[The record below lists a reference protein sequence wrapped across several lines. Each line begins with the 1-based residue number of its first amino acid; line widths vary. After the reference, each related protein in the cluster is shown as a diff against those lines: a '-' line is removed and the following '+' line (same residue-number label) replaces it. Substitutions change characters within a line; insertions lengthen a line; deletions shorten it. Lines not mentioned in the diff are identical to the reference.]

1 MEETIIISL
10 GGSLIIPEE
19 LDVEFLKG
27 FKELILSH
35 VAQGKKFV
43 IITGGGRIA
52 RKYQG
57 AAKELGNPSNDDL
70 DWLGIASLRLNA
82 ELVRVMFGEYAHE
95 EVISHLSSD
104 FSFNK
109 PIVIGSADE
118 PGQSSDTDA
127 VLGANTVGA
136 KKIINLSNAD
146 HVYDSDPRTNP
157 NAKKLENISWAD
169 YRAIIPKEW
178 NPGLNSPFDPI
189 ASEMAEKA
197 GIQVMIMNGKPM
209 DNLKNCLAG
218 EKFVGTIIA

>member
-1 MEETIIISL
+1 MEVSIAGRPRCRQEARH
-10 GGSLIIPEE
+10 
-19 LDVEFLKG
+19 
-27 FKELILSH
+27 LS
-35 VAQGKKFV
+35 
-43 IITGGGRIA
+43 T
-52 RKYQG
+52 
-57 AAKELGNPSNDDL
+57 DDL

-146 HVYDSDPRTNP
+146 HVYDSDPHTNP
-157 NAKKLENISWAD
+157 NAKKARKHFLGRLSSHHSKRVE
-169 YRAIIPKEW
+169 
-178 NPGLNSPFDPI
+178 PG
-189 ASEMAEKA
+189 
-197 GIQVMIMNGKPM
+197 G
-209 DNLKNCLAG
+209 
-218 EKFVGTIIA
+218 